1 MPLDIADLDVGYGAK
16 KVVDGAA
23 LHIAER
29 EIVTVIGANGVGK
42 TTLLKGL
49 FGILRPQRGSIR
61 WNGKEI
67 CGRSP
72 AANVRDGITY
82 SPQGAPVYRSLT
94 VSDNLALA
102 GAALGDRRLVRANS
116 VRVLELFPILG
127 QRRSQRAGMLSG
139 GERQMLSLAAAL
151 IPSPRLIMLDEPS
164 GGLAP
169 IVVESAFNT
178 IRQVVDGFGTA
189 VLLVEQNLQQSFA
202 IADRAYVMAGGRIVT
217 SGTPAEL
224 EGQADFREQYFGA
237 APPSISS
244 PPTEAAYQ
252 AAPRQKE
259 PSQ

>member
-1 MPLDIADLDVGYGAK
+1 MPLEITDLDVGYGAK
-16 KVVDGAA
+16 KVVEGAA
-23 LHIAER
+23 LRIAER

-49 FGILRPQRGSIR
+49 FGILPPARGSIR
-61 WNGKEI
+61 WNGSEI
-67 CGRSP
+67 RGRSP
-72 AANVRDGITY
+72 TANVRDGITY

-94 VSDNLALA
+94 VGDNLALA
-102 GAALGDRRLVRANS
+102 GAAIRDRRRVRANTA
-116 VRVLELFPILG
+116 RVLELFPILG
-127 QRRSQRAGMLSG
+127 QRRAQRAGMLSG

-151 IPSPRLIMLDEPS
+151 IPSPRLVMLDEPS

-178 IRQVVDGFGTA
+178 IRQVVDEFGAA

-224 EGQADFREQYFGA
+224 EQHADFREHYFGA
-237 APPSISS
+237 APAADPL
-244 PPTEAAYQ
+244 PAVEAAR
-252 AAPRQKE
+252 PKLREKE
-259 PSQ
+259 SSR

>member
-1 MPLDIADLDVGYGAK
+1 MPLEIADLDVGYGAK
-16 KVVDGAA
+16 KVVDGAT
-23 LHIAER
+23 LRVAER

-49 FGILRPQRGSIR
+49 FGILRPSRGSIR

-67 CGRSP
+67 AGRSP

-82 SPQGAPVYRSLT
+82 GPQGAPVYRSLT
-94 VSDNLALA
+94 VGDNLVLA
-102 GAALGDRRLVRANS
+102 GAALRDRRLVRTNTA
-116 VRVLELFPILG
+116 RVLELFPILE
-127 QRRSQRAGMLSG
+127 RRRTQRAGMLSG

-178 IRQVVDGFGTA
+178 IRQVVDSFGTA
-189 VLLVEQNLQQSFA
+189 VLLIEQNLQQSFA

-224 EGQADFREQYFGA
+224 EQHSDFREHYFGG
-237 APPSISS
+237 APAPEPVPAVESPRPKERRKEIS
-244 PPTEAAYQ
+244 
-252 AAPRQKE
+252 R
-259 PSQ
+259 